1 MTLFKEMDATIL
13 IIGAGGQIG
22 SELTGALRAVHGT
35 ENVIA
40 SDIKYNEDDP
50 NFERVDV
57 TDQDQL
63 NKVVKSRGVTQI
75 YHLAAILSARGEQNP
90 LWAWDINMRGLIN
103 VLEAG
108 KNFNLERVFYPS
120 SIAVFGIEYNREF
133 TGQLEPLIP
142 ETVYGISKAVGENWC
157 NYYFK
162 KYGLDVRS
170 IRYPGIISYKI
181 MPGGGTTDYAVDIYH
196 QAVQGLNFTSFL
208 NPGTTLPMMFIDDAL
223 RATIELMTTP
233 ASNLSLRTSYNIA
246 GCSFA
251 PEDVTKEIQKHY
263 PHFQT
268 NYDADY
274 RQGIADLWPK
284 VIDDSRACKDWGW
297 KAEYDLESMTTIM
310 IKELQ
315 EKYGV

>member
-1 MTLFKEMDATIL
+1 MDATIL
-13 IIGAGGQIG
+13 IIGASGQIG
-22 SELTGALRAVHGT
+22 SELTGALRDLCGSDK
-35 ENVIA
+35 VIA
-40 SDIKYNEDDP
+40 SDIKHNTLDP

-63 NKVVKSRGVTQI
+63 NAVIKERGVTQI

-90 LWAWDINMRGLIN
+90 LWAWEINMKGLIN

-108 KNFNLERVFYPS
+108 RNFNLERIFYPS
-120 SIAVFGIEYNREF
+120 SIAVFGIECDREF

-170 IRYPGIISYKI
+170 LRYPGIISYKT

-196 QAVQGLNFTSFL
+196 QAIQGFNFTSFL
-208 NPGTTLPMMFIDDAL
+208 NPGTKLPMMFIDDAL
-223 RATIELMTTP
+223 RATIELMTAP
-233 ASNLSLRTSYNIA
+233 AEQISLRTSYNIA

-251 PEDVTKEIQKHY
+251 PDEVTEAIKKY
-263 PHFQT
+263 FPHFET
-268 NYDADY
+268 SYEPDY

-284 VIDDSRACKDWGW
+284 VIDDSRARSDWDW
-297 KAEYDLESMTTIM
+297 KPQYDLESMTAVM
-310 IKELQ
+310 IEKLQ